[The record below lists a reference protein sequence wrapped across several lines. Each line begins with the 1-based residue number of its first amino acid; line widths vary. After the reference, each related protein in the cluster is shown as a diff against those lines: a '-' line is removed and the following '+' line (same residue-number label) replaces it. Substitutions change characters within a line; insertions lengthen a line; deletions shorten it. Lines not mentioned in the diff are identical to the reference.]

1 MKPDVLLKDFWRSN
15 ERFADLFNAVMF
27 HGEEVLRPEELQEMD
42 TDVSGIIQLKDHA
55 ESLVRIRDVV
65 KKMAFGVEFVVF
77 GIESQQNI
85 HYAMP
90 LRAMLYDGMGY
101 LKEYQE
107 ITRSHKAEKAVMS
120 KEEFLSGMKK
130 GDRLH
135 PIISIVIYYSEYPWD
150 GPLCLEDMM
159 VEMPEEIRKIFSDYK
174 MNLVQVQ
181 DSGQSIVIYY
191 SEYPWDGPLCLE
203 DMMVE
208 MPEEIRKIF
217 SDYKMNLVQVQDS
230 GQYVFHNE
238 DVRLVFE
245 LSREFFRGDLEKIK
259 EKYKNQDIKQELL
272 MVIGKIIDSSELMHW
287 KQEGKVENVCT
298 AGDLEKIKE
307 KYKNQDIKQ
316 ELLMVIGKIIDSSE
330 LMHWKQEG
338 KVENVCTAVKKWEK
352 EWYENGRIEG
362 HEEGRKEGRIEGRK
376 TGITD
381 MVSAMQKHGIAH
393 DLIIQ
398 MLCGQ
403 FEISEEEAKQYL

>member
-1 MKPDVLLKDFWRSN
+1 MADKVKPDVLLKDFWRSN

-27 HGEEVLRPEELQEMD
+27 QGEEVLRPEELREMD

-55 ESLVRIRDVV
+55 ESLMRIRDVV

-90 LRAMLYDGMGY
+90 LRTMLYDGMGY
-101 LKEYQE
+101 LKEY
-107 ITRSHKAEKAVMS
+107 
-120 KEEFLSGMKK
+120 
-130 GDRLH
+130 
-135 PIISIVIYYSEYPWD
+135 
-150 GPLCLEDMM
+150 
-159 VEMPEEIRKIFSDYK
+159 
-174 MNLVQVQ
+174 
-181 DSGQSIVIYY
+181 
-191 SEYPWDGPLCLE
+191 
-203 DMMVE
+203 
-208 MPEEIRKIF
+208 
-217 SDYKMNLVQVQDS
+217 
-230 GQYVFHNE
+230 
-238 DVRLVFE
+238 
-245 LSREFFRGDLEKIK
+245 
-259 EKYKNQDIKQELL
+259 
-272 MVIGKIIDSSELMHW
+272 
-287 KQEGKVENVCT
+287 
-298 AGDLEKIKE
+298 
-307 KYKNQDIKQ
+307 QDIKQ

-362 HEEGRKEGRIEGRK
+362 RK
-376 TGITD
+376 TGIID